1 MAGRIAFDGISHTEL
16 HEAFSRFFGWD
27 RSGNSDRPRK
37 NSRAVPA
44 VLANFPALGRPTLR
58 SAFSILVR
66 LLPSNIRFFTERRH
80 KIYSEDLLVASTEP
94 ILVTKDEQ
102 GNVVLDSR
110 RFLADNLVILRR
122 ISMWSFAGILPD
134 YLDESLVRPV
144 MGRLWSVLKPGG
156 MLLAFFH
163 TKDAGPDS
171 PCYRFHILGKDTL
184 EMQRI
189 VLKREARRGPTGAV
203 HTAITRWLPLQRV
216 FNNRHIETLF
226 RDFASIKFFLASDN
240 VREVLVV
247 RYLAVELWGQPP
259 SAVRPSEARLAPRPV
274 VILPHNHSH
283 RKRKWT

>member
-1 MAGRIAFDGISHTEL
+1 MSSVTQNFMKLFRGSSTTPESKLGQPEQKLSRRSSGMGEL
-16 HEAFSRFFGWD
+16 
-27 RSGNSDRPRK
+27 
-37 NSRAVPA
+37 SRAWDVDTPLC
-44 VLANFPALGRPTLR
+44 VLDLGSTSPT
-58 SAFSILVR
+58 
-66 LLPSNIRFFTERRH
+66 NIRYFTGRGHR
-80 KIYSEDLLVASTEP
+80 IYSEDLLVASTDP
-94 ILVTKDEQ
+94 SLVTKDEE

-110 RFLADNLVILRR
+110 KFLADNLVYPAAHFDFVLC
-122 ISMWSFAGILPD
+122 WNLPD

-171 PCYRFHILGKDTL
+171 PCYRFHIVDKDML

-203 HTAITRWLPLQRV
+203 HTAINEGFRLQRV

-226 RDFASIKFFLASDN
+226 RDFASIKFFLARDN

-247 RYLAVELWGQPP
+247 R
-259 SAVRPSEARLAPRPV
+259 
-274 VILPHNHSH
+274 
-283 RKRKWT
+283 